1 MASEN
6 KRDTRR
12 IISRVLNIII
22 VIFAIIGTYIM
33 LNHRGNGEGLTSSG
47 AENLKYFTVLSNE
60 FCALTA
66 FIWLIFDL
74 SGKELPPVFKLMS
87 ASAVGLTFFIVAA
100 FLAPMYPALNLYEN
114 ANLWFHLILPLTGIV
129 EFILLKT
136 KKKIPFKYTV
146 LSGLPALVYGA
157 FYLANVL
164 INGIGKWPDTN
175 DWYGFLNWGYPV
187 GIVIFAAIVLM
198 DFGMAVLLRGL
209 NILINRGAQN
219 DT

>member
-1 MASEN
+1 M
-6 KRDTRR
+6 
-12 IISRVLNIII
+12 IS
-22 VIFAIIGTYIM
+22 YY
-33 LNHRGNGEGLTSSG
+33 
-47 AENLKYFTVLSNE
+47 LKL
-60 FCALTA
+60 
-66 FIWLIFDL
+66 
-74 SGKELPPVFKLMS
+74 
-87 ASAVGLTFFIVAA
+87 
-100 FLAPMYPALNLYEN
+100 
-114 ANLWFHLILPLTGIV
+114 
-129 EFILLKT
+129 

-219 DT
+219 DTRQQNTLWTYP